1 MPTTQHLPRRLRHP
15 ALLAWL
21 RLARV
26 FQKVDTRSAR
36 HFRQYD
42 LSVAQFDV
50 LAQIGAAEGLSQQ
63 DLAGSLLVTKGNISQ
78 LLKRMEQ
85 QGYIRR
91 CHEGRT
97 NCLYLTERG
106 RQVYDQLVPDQETL
120 IVSLFQEL
128 SADEQRTLLELLRRL
143 DQSLDEAEPRT

>member
-26 FQKVDTRSAR
+26 FQKIDTRSAR

-97 NCLYLTERG
+97 NCLYLTDRG

-128 SADEQRTLLELLRRL
+128 SADEQRDLLELLRRL
-143 DQSLDEAEPRT
+143 DQSLDEAEPRA

>member
-1 MPTTQHLPRRLRHP
+1 LRHP

-26 FQKVDTRSAR
+26 FQKIDTRSAR

-97 NCLYLTERG
+97 NCLYLTDRG

-128 SADEQRTLLELLRRL
+128 SADEQRDLLELLRRL
-143 DQSLDEAEPRT
+143 DQSLDEAEPRA

>member
-1 MPTTQHLPRRLRHP
+1 MPTIQHLPRRLRHP

-63 DLAGSLLVTKGNISQ
+63 ELAGSLLVTKGNVSQ

-97 NCLYLTERG
+97 NCLFLTERG
-106 RQVYDQLVPDQETL
+106 RQVHDRLVPDQEAL
-120 IVSLFQEL
+120 IISLFREL
-128 SADEQRTLLELLRRL
+128 SADEQRALLDLLRRL
-143 DQSLDEAEPRT
+143 DQSLDEAEPRE

>member
-1 MPTTQHLPRRLRHP
+1 MEQSPPLRPERPRHP

-26 FQKVDTRSAR
+26 FRKIDTASACNV
-36 HFRQYD
+36 RQHN

-50 LAQIGAAEGLSQQ
+50 LVQIGAREGLSQQ
-63 DLAGSLLVTKGNISQ
+63 QLAHSLLVTKGNISQ

-85 QGYIRR
+85 QGLIRR

-97 NCLYLTERG
+97 NALFLTDAG
-106 RQVYDQLVPDQETL
+106 RRLFAEVVPAQEAL
-120 IVSLFQEL
+120 IIDMFQAL
-128 SADEQRTLLELLRRL
+128 SPEEQRHLLELLRQL
-143 DQSLDEAEPRT
+143 ERTLPESPL

>member
-26 FQKVDTRSAR
+26 FQKIDTRSAR
-36 HFRQYD
+36 HFRQYE

-63 DLAGSLLVTKGNISQ
+63 ELAGSLLVTKGNVSQ

-97 NCLYLTERG
+97 NCLFLTERG
-106 RQVYDQLVPDQETL
+106 RQVYDQLVPDQEAL

-128 SADEQRTLLELLRRL
+128 SADEQRDLLELLRRL
-143 DQSLDEAEPRT
+143 DQSLDEAEPRE

>member
-26 FQKVDTRSAR
+26 FQKIDSRSAR

-63 DLAGSLLVTKGNISQ
+63 ELAGSLLVTKGNVSQ

-97 NCLYLTERG
+97 NCLFLTERG
-106 RQVYDQLVPDQETL
+106 RQVYDRLVPDQEAL
-120 IVSLFQEL
+120 IVSLFHEL
-128 SADEQRTLLELLRRL
+128 SADEQHALLELLRRL
-143 DQSLDEAEPRT
+143 DQSLDAAPHD